1 MVYMLCNR
9 RLIVLQAK
17 IPAGASEAAG
27 TGHQT
32 DGELSENTI
41 RGKRNRKRQ
50 FMRNKRHIKHRKKE

>member
-1 MVYMLCNR
+1 
-9 RLIVLQAK
+9 LQAK

-50 FMRNKRHIKHRKKE
+50 LMRNKGHIKHREKE